1 MTRVAYLHELQE
13 LRDDVVAMAS
23 MTDKAISRSIDA
35 LHRQDVSLAREV
47 MAADRYVNN
56 HRWQTE
62 ERALHLIATQA
73 PMAGDLRTISAAIH
87 ITTELE
93 RMADHA
99 AGIGKIVIQISD
111 EPVLKPLVDIP
122 RMSEIA
128 REMLAASVSAYIDG
142 NVEAARATALRD
154 DEVDALYDQI
164 YRELLTYMMADPSTI
179 NRATRLLWAAHN
191 IERVADRVTNI
202 CEWVIFAVNGSLEEL
217 SRSLNESPM
226 ATP

>member
-1 MTRVAYLHELQE
+1 MTRVEYLHELQE

-23 MTDKAISRSIDA
+23 MTDKAIARSVDA
-35 LHRQDVSLAREV
+35 LKRQDVSLAREV
-47 MAADRYVNN
+47 MNADRYINN

-87 ITTELE
+87 ITTDLE

-99 AGIGKIVIQISD
+99 AGIGKIVIQTSN
-111 EPVLKPLVDIP
+111 EAALKPLVDIP

-128 REMLAASVSAYIDG
+128 REMLSASVSAYIDG
-142 NVEAARATALRD
+142 NVEEAKAVALRD
-154 DEVDALYDQI
+154 DEVDALYDQV
-164 YRELLTYMMADPSTI
+164 YRELLTYMMADPATI
-179 NRATRLLWAAHN
+179 NRATHLLWACHN
-191 IERVADRVTNI
+191 VERIADRVTNI

-217 SRSLNESPM
+217 SRSLNGSSDPV
-226 ATP
+226 